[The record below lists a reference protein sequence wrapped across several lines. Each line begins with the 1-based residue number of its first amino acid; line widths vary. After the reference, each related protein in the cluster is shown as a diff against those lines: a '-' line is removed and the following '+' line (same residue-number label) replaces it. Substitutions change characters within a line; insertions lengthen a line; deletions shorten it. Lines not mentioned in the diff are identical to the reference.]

1 MAMAREAKN
10 VQKAETDSLFAQQ
23 IGQLTQAQYLVLL
36 WATQGEGLGV
46 KYNLTNC
53 FDDLKHAGI
62 TRTKQT
68 AVAVVESVRSLC
80 FIEIKDERNRKNIY
94 ITKWGAQALAALVG
108 ISRFQDLESLFLK
121 EARQ

>member
-1 MAMAREAKN
+1 MAREAKN

>member
-1 MAMAREAKN
+1 MAREAKN
-10 VQKAETDSLFAQQ
+10 VQKAEADSLFAQQ

-108 ISRFQDLESLFLK
+108 ISRFQDLDSLFLK

>member
-1 MAMAREAKN
+1 MAREAKN
-10 VQKAETDSLFAQQ
+10 VQKAEADSLFAQQ